1 MTFGNSFIH
10 PIHLLHRESNCK
22 KLIKSN
28 AKILFLIVRMDTIV
42 SRMAFVTSLG
52 TVLENLV
59 TNKGVEIVTLKKM
72 AMDETEMA
80 VVGMDTC
87 VEMEEKVGWEV

>member
-1 MTFGNSFIH
+1 
-10 PIHLLHRESNCK
+10 
-22 KLIKSN
+22 
-28 AKILFLIVRMDTIV
+28 MDTIV

-87 VEMEEKVGWEV
+87 VEMEEKVGWEVWWKRNTMCPWKVGNGTEI